1 MNYLTRLIY
10 NGYRNL
16 IRNPKYRWWIV
27 AASLLYLLS
36 PIDISAD
43 IVPVIG
49 WLDDG
54 LVATLLVTELSQI
67 FLSKV
72 KANKERYKD
81 ASPAD
86 PDQGGDTTTI
96 DVKAVSLNR

>member
-43 IVPVIG
+43 IFPVIG

-72 KANKERYKD
+72 KADKGQRNSS
-81 ASPAD
+81 APAD
-86 PDQGGDTTTI
+86 VERVSDNPTI
-96 DVKAVSLNR
+96 DVEAVSLNR